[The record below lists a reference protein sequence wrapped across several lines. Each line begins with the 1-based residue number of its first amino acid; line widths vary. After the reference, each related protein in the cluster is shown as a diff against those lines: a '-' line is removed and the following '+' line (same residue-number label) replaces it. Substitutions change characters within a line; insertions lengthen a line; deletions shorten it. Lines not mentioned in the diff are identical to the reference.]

1 MSEQKVIDASKIIG
15 IYPICSTGAVL
26 VYAIN
31 YEEDKVLA
39 GINENAP
46 EWCDLKEE
54 FCEDLGEE
62 LLGFS
67 VGSFFIPLF
76 EVQRFFSSVG

>member
-1 MSEQKVIDASKIIG
+1 MSEQKMIDASKIIG

-26 VYAIN
+26 VYAFD
-31 YEEDKVLA
+31 YSEDKVLA

-62 LLGFS
+62 VLGFS

-76 EVQRFFSSVG
+76 EVQRFFSSTG